1 MIMDSW
7 NNDTIIV
14 TCTKVVHEK
23 QWHHSMKT
31 NKNFF
36 KFDNLLTQWHQ
47 KRINVWLSPIK
58 ESKAT

>member
-14 TCTKVVHEK
+14 MRTKFIHEK

-31 NKNFF
+31 NTNFF
-36 KFDNLLTQWHQ
+36 KFNNLLTQ
-47 KRINVWLSPIK
+47 
-58 ESKAT
+58 